1 MTSSTLAPH
10 PDAPRTAE
18 HEHEHGWS
26 TESAHR
32 TSEGTVVYVRCTGCG
47 ARRVDVEPAVAA
59 PPTAAS
65 AVVTRVAR

>member
-1 MTSSTLAPH
+1 MTSSALAPH
-10 PDAPRTAE
+10 PETRPIAV
-18 HEHEHGWS
+18 HEHGWS

-32 TSEGTVVYVRCTGCG
+32 TSEGTVVYVRCAGCG

-65 AVVTRVAR
+65 TVVTRGIR

>member
-10 PDAPRTAE
+10 PDAQPTV
-18 HEHEHGWS
+18 EHEHGWS
-26 TESAHR
+26 SESAHR
-32 TSEGTVVYVRCTGCG
+32 TSEGTVVYVRCAGCG

-65 AVVTRVAR
+65 AVVTRSIR